1 MKVVLPE
8 DYSLERYGLSVR
20 LVNEADSEF
29 IVSLRTDSQRGQFLG
44 DTDESIEKQ
53 RVWIQDYKKRERAGH
68 EYYFIFEKPL
78 GERLGVSRIYDIKEE
93 TFTTG
98 SWVFRKDAPFGAA
111 FLGDIICHEIAFELF
126 PDSVNLHDVRKANT
140 GVRKYADEFHPKLLF
155 ETAFT
160 QYYMNTR
167 ENYLKHKDA
176 YLAKFLPL
184 IERMNMKTKK
194 KEEK

>member
-1 MKVVLPE
+1 MALILPE
-8 DYSLERYGLSVR
+8 NYSIDRYGLHVR
-20 LVNEADSEF
+20 LVNEDDSAF

-44 DTDESIEKQ
+44 DTDESVEKQ
-53 RVWIQDYKKRERAGH
+53 RGWIREYKIRERAGH
-68 EYYFIFEKPL
+68 EYYFIFETPK

-98 SWVFRKDAPFGAA
+98 SWVFKKDSPFGAA

-126 PDSVNLHDVRKANT
+126 PNSVNLHDVRKANM

-155 ETAFT
+155 ETELT

-167 ENYLKHKDA
+167 ENYLKHKDS

-184 IERMNMKTKK
+184 IERMNKKTQK